1 MKKFLIL
8 IIISASIGLYSCGK
22 SSKEKAQDLAAE
34 YLKGVLY
41 HFDSYEPLETHVDS
55 SFVSLA
61 NDKEAIE
68 QTLDMI
74 KFISSLEKIVREKE
88 DAEITMDIYEP
99 DNYSSAYSLGKYN
112 RAKEE
117 RDRLQHRLEKAKEN
131 IQNRFEEIKA
141 RQAELKVGDFSGWR
155 IYHKFKSLNGAKTID
170 LFGEYILFC
179 DKEFNSIEFAYS
191 KEEYDAISKMM
202 EAIASSSNATE
213 FAENIQG
220 TIY

>member
-8 IIISASIGLYSCGK
+8 FIISASIGLCSCGK
-22 SSKEKAQDLAAE
+22 SNEEKAQDLAAE

-74 KFISSLEKIVREKE
+74 KFANSLEKTVREKE
-88 DAEITMDIYEP
+88 LAETTMDIYEP
-99 DNYSSAYSLGKYN
+99 DNYSSNYSIGKYN

-117 RDRLQHRLEKAKEN
+117 RDRLQNRLEKAKEN
-131 IQNRFEEIKA
+131 IQNRFERIKA
-141 RQAELKVGDFSGWR
+141 RQAELKVDDFNGWK

-179 DKEFNSIEFAYS
+179 DKEFNNIEFAYS
-191 KEEYDAISKMM
+191 KEEYEAISKMM
-202 EAIASSSNATE
+202 EAIASSDDATE
-213 FAENIQG
+213 FAEKIQG
-220 TIY
+220 IIY